1 MALLENN
8 LVSRKTGVH
17 DSSDLHVSHGEAT
30 GSFSGTETLK
40 VSGSTGSRVGVGP
53 VPLWY

>member
-8 LVSRKTGVH
+8 LVLRKQEFMVPLTC
-17 DSSDLHVSHGEAT
+17 LWAIMKPLTAT
-30 GSFSGTETLK
+30 SGTETLK